1 MQRFL
6 WLCSCTVAKKMLAV
20 RWRPLS
26 MHQWMYSLIEM
37 LSLELS
43 VAKMNE
49 AGQRMLKARKE
60 ALDVAR
66 GMI

>member
-1 MQRFL
+1 
-6 WLCSCTVAKKMLAV
+6 MLAV